1 MEFLSDGV
9 WWVMTALSLVFT
21 AIYVKTTMTTARDL
35 LIVLTATGF
44 VIVSF
49 IFVGWTGGIFTL
61 LVSWLIGGWFA
72 AVFRGRNI

>member
-44 VIVSF
+44 VVVSF
-49 IFVGWTGGIFTL
+49 IFTGWIGR
-61 LVSWLIGGWFA
+61 LIGSISGGLIWQDLEDSCTPWP
-72 AVFRGRNI
+72 N

>member
-35 LIVLTATGF
+35 LIVLTATGC
-44 VIVSF
+44 VVVSF
-49 IFVGWTGGIFTL
+49 IFTGWIGGIFTV
-61 LVSWLIGGWFA
+61 LVRWLMGGLFA
-72 AVFRGRNI
+72 AVFHGRNI